1 MIINHL
7 RFLWFRSKE
16 SDWILTRCEEAPDYP
31 HDIEIAPQVFK
42 TCPFV
47 FCLFLFEFKI
57 ILYLIIHYALLYF
70 HFQLLK
76 LRLVRDRI
84 FGQAERPSTNVEA
97 PNTGLETSEN
107 LSRPQGRMRGAIDG
121 TGGDIDGTG
130 GVIDGTGGDIAG
142 TGGDIDGTGGVRV
155 AFSKTT
161 KVSGRSDLREARAC
175 TIRWEKERK
184 LDKHLLHTE
193 RRQCFRRRRKTWR
206 AISCS
211 LWMLGNIARQKS
223 SIKYRKAPHSW
234 VIRSIIH
241 INP

>member
-47 FCLFLFEFKI
+47 FCLFLLEFKI

-130 GVIDGTGGDIAG
+130 GVRG
-142 TGGDIDGTGGVRV
+142 

-161 KVSGRSDLREARAC
+161 KVSGRRDLREARAC

-211 LWMLGNIARQKS
+211 LWMLGNIARQNS
-223 SIKYRKAPHSW
+223 SISYRKAPHSW
-234 VIRSIIH
+234 VIRSIIQS
-241 INP
+241 ISY

>member
-121 TGGDIDGTG
+121 TGGDI
-130 GVIDGTGGDIAG
+130 AG

-193 RRQCFRRRRKTWR
+193 RRQCFRRRRKTWQ

-223 SIKYRKAPHSW
+223 SISYRKALYSW
-234 VIRSIIH
+234 VIQSMIQLIIH

>member
-1 MIINHL
+1 M
-7 RFLWFRSKE
+7 
-16 SDWILTRCEEAPDYP
+16 
-31 HDIEIAPQVFK
+31 
-42 TCPFV
+42 
-47 FCLFLFEFKI
+47 
-57 ILYLIIHYALLYF
+57 YF

-84 FGQAERPSTNVEA
+84 FGQAERPSTNAEA

-121 TGGDIDGTG
+121 TGGDI
-130 GVIDGTGGDIAG
+130 AG
-142 TGGDIDGTGGVRV
+142 TGGDIDGTGGVRG

-211 LWMLGNIARQKS
+211 L
-223 SIKYRKAPHSW
+223 
-234 VIRSIIH
+234 
-241 INP
+241 

>member
-1 MIINHL
+1 MFFFCI
-7 RFLWFRSKE
+7 FL
-16 SDWILTRCEEAPDYP
+16 I
-31 HDIEIAPQVFK
+31 
-42 TCPFV
+42 
-47 FCLFLFEFKI
+47 FLP
-57 ILYLIIHYALLYF
+57 
-70 HFQLLK
+70 FQLLK

-84 FGQAERPSTNVEA
+84 FGHAKRPSINNVGGA
-97 PNTGLETSEN
+97 NTGNMETSEK
-107 LSRPQGRMRGAIDG
+107 LSRPQGRMREAIDG

-130 GVIDGTGGDIAG
+130 GVRG
-142 TGGDIDGTGGVRV
+142 

-175 TIRWEKERK
+175 TIRWEEERK

-193 RRQCFRRRRKTWR
+193 RRQCFRRRRKTLR

-223 SIKYRKAPHSW
+223 SISYRKALYSW
-234 VIRSIIH
+234 VIQSMIQLIIH